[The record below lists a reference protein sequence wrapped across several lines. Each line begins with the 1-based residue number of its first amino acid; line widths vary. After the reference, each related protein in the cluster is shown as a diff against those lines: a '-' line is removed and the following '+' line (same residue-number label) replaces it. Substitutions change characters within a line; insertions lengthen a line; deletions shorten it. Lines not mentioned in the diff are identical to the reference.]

1 MSAIRP
7 TKNTGLIV
15 DEFLRYAN
23 EHLSTVTGVIYTTSN
38 YPPLGNP
45 GPGIIQW
52 QGYSVQGFK
61 ESTVIDEELFQEVEI
76 ENARIDEEFIER
88 GIPLDSAEPSG
99 LDFSE
104 TSESDGLTFEEGG
117 TAPNDDGSPGAGGMD
132 LDIGFTTPTEDSD
145 GNISEEFESIS
156 DDELDKLIANS
167 KLSFTQTPP
176 GAPPVSQDGYN
187 QPPDFDPN
195 KPLPPMPNIVVDPKK
210 LKEKFM
216 IQTTRVIRELEGGYY
231 HPDMKVKNPKKF
243 ACMGASGET
252 MFGIDRVA
260 GSPATTNPPAAKQFW
275 ALIDSQGARTKWS
288 HLYIPPNP
296 VRDKLVYLAA
306 GVMEPEFNRMLNRT
320 KDNGITEPNLRKMVL
335 SYDSL
340 LFHFIYAA
348 WNGSGW
354 FEGWARII
362 NKAYRKGVTHP
373 EQLTRLMV
381 AKRLDNTGVIG
392 NKSNN
397 GLIAQGGGKISKLFG
412 YA

>member
-1 MSAIRP
+1 
-7 TKNTGLIV
+7 
-15 DEFLRYAN
+15 
-23 EHLSTVTGVIYTTSN
+23 
-38 YPPLGNP
+38 
-45 GPGIIQW
+45 
-52 QGYSVQGFK
+52 
-61 ESTVIDEELFQEVEI
+61 
-76 ENARIDEEFIER
+76 
-88 GIPLDSAEPSG
+88 
-99 LDFSE
+99 
-104 TSESDGLTFEEGG
+104 
-117 TAPNDDGSPGAGGMD
+117 
-132 LDIGFTTPTEDSD
+132 
-145 GNISEEFESIS
+145 
-156 DDELDKLIANS
+156 
-167 KLSFTQTPP
+167 
-176 GAPPVSQDGYN
+176 
-187 QPPDFDPN
+187 
-195 KPLPPMPNIVVDPKK
+195 
-210 LKEKFM
+210 
-216 IQTTRVIRELEGGYY
+216 
-231 HPDMKVKNPKKF
+231 
-243 ACMGASGET
+243 
-252 MFGIDRVA
+252 MFGIDRLK

-362 NKAYRKGVTHP
+362 NKAYRNGVTHP

-381 AKRLDNTGVIG
+381 SKRLDNTGVIG

-397 GLIAQGGGKISKLFG
+397 GLIAQGGGKIAKLFR